1 MSASPPTATEKADMV
16 IRYGPKGTSMTRK
29 GWRKRAMLL
38 PENDHRK
45 DRGAARQPITVASM
59 TLALPTLRH
68 APSDHWQAYG
78 IT

>member
-1 MSASPPTATEKADMV
+1 MAQARNVVT
-16 IRYGPKGTSMTRK
+16 
-29 GWRKRAMLL
+29 
-38 PENDHRK
+38 ENDHRK